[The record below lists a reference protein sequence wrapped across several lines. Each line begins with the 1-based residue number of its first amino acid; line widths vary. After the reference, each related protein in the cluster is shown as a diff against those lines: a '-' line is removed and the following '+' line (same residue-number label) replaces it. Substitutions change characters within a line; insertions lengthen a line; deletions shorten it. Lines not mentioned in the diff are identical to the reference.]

1 MADTQEPEP
10 EPQKNSEEP
19 EPAPAPEPAPKKKRV
34 VVKMTDKQKIDLKK
48 HMDKHKDLK
57 DLDVASRKSHRMK
70 MMSKMRQGKSL
81 KEAHKE
87 IMSA

>member
-10 EPQKNSEEP
+10 VSGGAVEE
-19 EPAPAPEPAPKKKRV
+19 APAPAPKKKRV
-34 VVKMTDKQKIDLKK
+34 VVKMTDKQKLDLKN

-57 DLDVASRKSHRMK
+57 DLDISQRKSHRMK

-87 IMSA
+87 IMS